1 MFLNRLMFQVLNDQT
16 FAILVL
22 MALVTTFMTTPIV
35 IAVYKPAKKLAKAG
49 YKHRTVQRNDTSSQL
64 RILVCFHSSRD
75 IPTLINLIEASRG
88 IGKKE
93 GLRVYAM
100 HLMELSERSSAML
113 MVHKARRNGLPF
125 WNSTQDSDST
135 QIVVAFEPFQQLGRV
150 SIRPTT
156 AISPMS
162 SMHEDICSSADSKGA
177 AMIILPFHKHQRLD
191 GQLETTRADF
201 RHVNRKVLEHA
212 PCSVGLLVDRGLGG
226 PTHIAASNV
235 NSVMTVLFFGGHD
248 DHEALAYG
256 AWMAEHPGITLT
268 IVRFLLQPKIL
279 GEIVSIDMNEF
290 SNAEENNFDEE
301 ILDAY
306 KKNVSENS
314 SITYKE
320 RVVSNA
326 TETIEAIR
334 EYNRCNLFLVGRMPE
349 GELAAALKTKSEC
362 PELGP
367 IGSLLTS
374 SRFSTTASVLV
385 VQQYHSQLSTHSLA
399 SLKEEGDAEDIFK
412 GDSDSN

>member
-1 MFLNRLMFQVLNDQT
+1 MFQVLNDQT

-35 IAVYKPAKKLAKAG
+35 IAVYKPAKNLAKAG
-49 YKHRTVQRNDTSSQL
+49 YKQRTVQRIDTSSQL
-64 RILVCFHSSRD
+64 RILACFHSSRD

-88 IGKKE
+88 TGKKE

-125 WNSTQDSDST
+125 WNSTQKSNST
-135 QIVVAFEPFQQLGRV
+135 QIVFAFETFQQLSRV

-162 SMHEDICSSADSKGA
+162 SMHEDICSSAYNKGA

-201 RHVNRKVLEHA
+201 RHVNRKVLELA
-212 PCSVGLLVDRGLGG
+212 PCSVGILVDRGLGG

-235 NSVMTVLFFGGHD
+235 NFAMTVLFFGGHD

-268 IVRFLLQPKIL
+268 IVRFLLQPKVL
-279 GEIVSIDMNEF
+279 GEIVSINMDDVP
-290 SNAEENNFDEE
+290 SAEESNFDEE
-301 ILDAY
+301 ILEPY
-306 KKNVSENS
+306 KKNVSKDS
-314 SITYKE
+314 SITYQE

-326 TETIEAIR
+326 AETTEAIR

-349 GELAAALKTKSEC
+349 GELAAALKTKCEC

-367 IGSLLTS
+367 VGNLLTS
-374 SRFSTTASVLV
+374 PRFSTTASVLV
-385 VQQYHSQLSTHSLA
+385 VQQHHNQLSTHSLA
-399 SLKEEGDAEDIFK
+399 SLKEEGEAEDIVK
-412 GDSDSN
+412 GDSDSD

>member
-1 MFLNRLMFQVLNDQT
+1 MFQVLNDQT

-49 YKHRTVQRNDTSSQL
+49 YKHRTIQRNATSSQL
-64 RILVCFHSSRD
+64 RILACFHSSRD

-93 GLRVYAM
+93 KLRVYAM

-125 WNSTQDSDST
+125 WNSTQNSNSNH
-135 QIVVAFEPFQQLGRV
+135 IVFAFEAFQQLSRV

-162 SMHEDICSSADSKGA
+162 NMHEDICSSADSKGV

-191 GQLETTRADF
+191 GQLETTRADI

-212 PCSVGLLVDRGLGG
+212 PCSVGLLIDRGLGG
-226 PTHIAASNV
+226 PTHIAASDV

-256 AWMAEHPGITLT
+256 AWMAEHPGITLI
-268 IVRFLLQPKIL
+268 IVRFVLQPKVL
-279 GEIVSIDMNEF
+279 GEVVSINMDDIP
-290 SNAEENNFDEE
+290 NAEESNFDEE
-301 ILDAY
+301 ILEPY
-306 KKNVSENS
+306 KNNVSTNS
-314 SITYKE
+314 SITYE
-320 RVVSNA
+320 ETVVSNA
-326 TETIEAIR
+326 AETIEAIR
-334 EYNRCNLFLVGRMPE
+334 KYNRSNLFLVGRTPD
-349 GELAAALKTKSEC
+349 GELAAALKTKCEC

-367 IGSLLTS
+367 TGSLLTS
-374 SRFSTTASVLV
+374 PTFSTTASVLV
-385 VQQYHSQLSTHSLA
+385 VQHYHSKLSTHSLA
-399 SLKEEGDAEDIFK
+399 SLKEEGDVEDIHK
-412 GDSDSN
+412 GDSDSD

>member
-1 MFLNRLMFQVLNDQT
+1 MFQVLNDQT

-35 IAVYKPAKKLAKAG
+35 IAVYKPAKILAKAG

-64 RILVCFHSSRD
+64 RILACFHSSRD

-125 WNSTQDSDST
+125 WNSTQNSDST
-135 QIVVAFEPFQQLGRV
+135 QIVVAFEAFQQLSRV

-156 AISPMS
+156 AISAMS
-162 SMHEDICSSADSKGA
+162 SMHEDICSSAYSKGA

-212 PCSVGLLVDRGLGG
+212 PCSVGLLIDRGLGG

-248 DHEALAYG
+248 DHEAVAYG
-256 AWMAEHPGITLT
+256 AWMAEHPGINLI
-268 IVRFLLQPKIL
+268 IVRFMLQPNVV
-279 GEIVSIDMNEF
+279 GEVVSINMDDIP
-290 SNAEENNFDEE
+290 NAEESNFDEE
-301 ILDAY
+301 FLDTY
-306 KKNVSENS
+306 KKNVSQDS
-314 SITYKE
+314 SITYEE

-326 TETIEAIR
+326 AETTEAIR
-334 EYNRCNLFLVGRMPE
+334 EYNRCNLFLVGRMPD
-349 GELAAALKTKSEC
+349 GELAAALKTKCEC

-374 SRFSTTASVLV
+374 PTFSTTASVLV
-385 VQQYHSQLSTHSLA
+385 VQQYHSKLSTHALA
-399 SLKEEGDAEDIFK
+399 SLKEEGEVEDIDK
-412 GDSDSN
+412 DDSDSN